1 MSAILA
7 FYVSTLLLLAPLL
20 ACVGVGTYWG
30 KRSLPFSPNFL
41 SMLVTSV
48 STPALVFHT
57 LTSTE
62 LENQVLMEIGSVTA
76 LALFLSAVLCALA
89 LRISGLPV
97 RALVQTAAFPNAGN
111 MGLPLA
117 YLAFGAQ
124 GFSAAIVFFAICAFV
139 QNTIAVRL
147 LPGAG
152 VKGAWKAPVLVAS
165 VAAVACRVL
174 DLSVPQWIMESAQL
188 LGSLTVPLMLI
199 SLGYALSSIPA
210 KGLRSGA
217 TVATLRLVIGA
228 LAGFSAGWVLGLDA
242 GMRGLITLQMTMP
255 CAVMSYIFAT
265 RYTDQGD
272 VSAGAVLLS
281 TVGFIAL
288 SPLILAMVG
297 APLPGATP

>member
-20 ACVGVGTYWG
+20 ACVGVGAYWG
-30 KRSLPFSPNFL
+30 KRDLPFSPNFL
-41 SMLVTSV
+41 SLLVTTV
-48 STPALVFHT
+48 STPSLVFHT
-57 LTSTE
+57 LTSTQ
-62 LENQVLMEIGSVTA
+62 LENQVLMEIGTVTV

-89 LRISGLPV
+89 LRILGLPV
-97 RALVQTAAFPNAGN
+97 RALMQTAAFPNAGN

-117 YLAFGAQ
+117 HLAFGAQ
-124 GFSAAIVFFAICAFV
+124 GFSAAVVFFAVCAFV

-152 VKGAWKAPVLVAS
+152 LKGAWKAPVLVAS
-165 VAAVACRVL
+165 VAAVACRLL
-174 DLSVPQWIMESAQL
+174 DVPVPQWVMESVQL

-210 KGLRSGA
+210 RGLQSGA
-217 TVATLRLVIGA
+217 TIAAMRLAIGA
-228 LAGFSAGWVLGLDA
+228 FAGFSAAWLMGLNAD
-242 GMRGLITLQMTMP
+242 MRGLITLQMTMP

-265 RYTDQGD
+265 RYTDQGE

-281 TVGFIAL
+281 TVAFIIL
-288 SPLILAMVG
+288 SPAILAMVG
-297 APLPGATP
+297 APLSAATP